1 MRANP
6 LRKIFEGG
14 GAAVNGWLSVP
25 SSFSAEVMAHQGW
38 DSLTVDMQHGVV
50 DYAQALHMF
59 TAISTTGVVPLVR
72 VPWLDAGIVMKVLDA
87 GAYGVICPM
96 VNNRADAEAF
106 VSATRYP
113 PHGRRSYGPIRA
125 LLYGG
130 ADYPKFADDTVLAI
144 AMVETAEALD
154 NLDAIMSVPGLD
166 AVYIGPADLSNAL
179 GCTPKFDQDEKPVV
193 EAIDAIAAAAR
204 RNGIVAGI
212 HNGTPE
218 YARKMIG
225 EGFQFVTI
233 GSDARFIAA
242 GARAIVEAM
251 RGAGD
256 GGKGGGGATY

>member
-1 MRANP
+1 
-6 LRKIFEGG
+6 LRQIFDTG
-14 GAAVNGWLSVP
+14 GAAVNGWLALP
-25 SSFSAEVMAHQGW
+25 TSFSAEVMAHQGW

-59 TAISTTGVVPLVR
+59 TAISTTGVVPLAR

-96 VNNRADAEAF
+96 VNNRRDAEAF
-106 VSATRYP
+106 VSAARYP
-113 PHGRRSYGPIRA
+113 PRGRRSFGPIRA

-130 ADYPKFADDTVLAI
+130 ADYPAHANDSVLTI

-154 NLDAIMSVPGLD
+154 NLDAIMSVDGLD

-179 GCTPKFDQDEKPVV
+179 GCTPKFDQDEAPVV
-193 EAIDAIAAAAR
+193 EAIDAIAAAAK

-212 HNGTPE
+212 HNGTPK

-225 EGFQFVTI
+225 KGFQFVTI
-233 GSDARFIAA
+233 GSDSRFIAA
-242 GARAIVEAM
+242 GAKAVVEAM
-251 RGAGD
+251 RGVQGD
-256 GGKGGGGATY
+256 DGDATY